1 MEWWKAALVAWAV
14 VTLTM
19 SYYRVIRIRR
29 DVSEIREK
37 LEAISLSQR
46 QWPR

>member
-14 VTLTM
+14 VMLAM

-37 LEAISLSQR
+37 LEAMSLSQR
-46 QWPR
+46 QGPR

>member
-1 MEWWKAALVAWAV
+1 MEWWKAACIVWAAV
-14 VTLTM
+14 MLTM